1 LERQLEQAALAARN
15 DYDDTVGHAAELAA
29 KRALDRDVLERT
41 TVIESRIGRELD
53 RALNGYRALQKRNL
67 GDLDD

>member
-1 LERQLEQAALAARN
+1 
-15 DYDDTVGHAAELAA
+15 
-29 KRALDRDVLERT
+29 LDRDVLERT